1 MPWNHA
7 LSALESG
14 FLGILYIIQISMYI
28 NNILYIIYYYII
40 YIWKHYSSGVW
51 TPNNKIYICCSI
63 YFYICLMH
71 VWRKALHLFAFVV
84 AFVVA
89 CVYICCGICLHLLL
103 HLLWHFFAFVVAFVY
118 ICCGIRLHLLWHVFT
133 FVVAFVCICC
143 CICLHL
149 LWHFFALAVTFVLSC
164 SAMFYI
170 YVCKCTDTNCKCWNK
185 CNIRN
190 KCKCI

>member
-1 MPWNHA
+1 MAVAATVTILGSFEKGMPWNHA

-103 HLLWHFFAFVVAFVY
+103 HLLWHFFA
-118 ICCGIRLHLLWHVFT
+118 
-133 FVVAFVCICC
+133 
-143 CICLHL
+143 
-149 LWHFFALAVTFVLSC
+149 LAVTFVLSC